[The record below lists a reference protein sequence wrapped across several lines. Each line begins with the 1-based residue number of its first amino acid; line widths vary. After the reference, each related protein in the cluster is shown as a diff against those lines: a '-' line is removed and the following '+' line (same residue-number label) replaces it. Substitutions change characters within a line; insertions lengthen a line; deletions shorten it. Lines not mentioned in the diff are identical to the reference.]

1 MTMSNADLGCAVRRL
16 RRARRVTIE
25 TLAFAAEMH
34 PTYLSGIERGERNP
48 SWEKITSLARAL
60 NLPVSQLARE
70 VEDESEVAQAVRE
83 TRARL
88 LAESTQRGP
97 AT

>member
-34 PTYLSGIERGERNP
+34 PTYLSAIERGERNP

-88 LAESTQRGP
+88 LAESTQQDP

>member
-1 MTMSNADLGCAVRRL
+1 MSNADLGCAVRRL

-25 TLAFAAEMH
+25 ALAFAADMH

-60 NLPVSQLARE
+60 DVPVYQLARE
-70 VEDESEVAQAVRE
+70 AEDEAQVAEAVRE
-83 TRARL
+83 ARARL
-88 LAESTQRGP
+88 MAAR
-97 AT
+97 

>member
-1 MTMSNADLGCAVRRL
+1 MVSNTDLGCAVRRL

-88 LAESTQRGP
+88 LAESTRRGP

>member
-60 NLPVSQLARE
+60 DVPVYQLARE
-70 VEDESEVAQAVRE
+70 AEDEGEVARAVRE
-83 TRARL
+83 ARARL
-88 LAESTQRGP
+88 LAESTQRDP